1 VTSLKLRSL
10 FRRAIRAPGEH
21 DIPVAGNTVTLL
33 VDGEQAFPSML
44 AAIAGART
52 EVLLE
57 MYWFQSDV
65 IGQRFAD
72 ALAERARAGL
82 RVCVIYDAIG
92 SLGVDEAMF
101 DALRAAG
108 AEVREYNPVAPWKN
122 RWRIG
127 TLNNRDHRKILV
139 TDAEVAFTGGINIG
153 LQWAPE
159 SEGGAAWRDDA
170 VRIEGPAAVQ
180 LRVVFFETWRRLGGA
195 PAPTLR
201 APRTTTEGVIA
212 ASDAQRGAASDA
224 QQGAASDA
232 QQGSESARGRQPVR
246 ALPSGHRRTRALI
259 RSAYLHHIR
268 RAQRYVYIANSYFIP
283 DREVRAALIGAAARG
298 VDVRVL
304 LAGQSDVPAV
314 YYASRYLYAR
324 LLGNGVAIYEWTK
337 SVFHAKTAVVDGAW
351 STVGSYNI
359 DHRSWRLN
367 LEINVAIDGPEVAEA
382 IRTRFLADLEV
393 SSKVELAQ
401 FRFRSIAER
410 FLEWF
415 YYLFRKGL

>member
-1 VTSLKLRSL
+1 VTSVKLRSL
-10 FRRAIRAPGEH
+10 FRRATRAPGEH
-21 DIPVAGNTVTLL
+21 DIAVAGNTVTLL

-44 AAIAGART
+44 AAITGART
-52 EVLLE
+52 EILLE

-65 IGQRFAD
+65 IGHRFAD

-82 RVCVIYDAIG
+82 RVCVLYDAIG
-92 SLGVDEAMF
+92 SLGVDEGMF

-139 TDAEVAFTGGINIG
+139 TDAEIAFTGGINIG

-201 APRTTTEGVIA
+201 APRTTTEGSIA
-212 ASDAQRGAASDA
+212 ASEAE
-224 QQGAASDA
+224 QGVASDA

-304 LAGQSDVPAV
+304 VAGHTDVPAV

-382 IRTRFLADLEV
+382 IRARFLADLEV
-393 SSKVELAQ
+393 SDKVELAQ
-401 FRFRSIAER
+401 FRFRSLAER

>member
-1 VTSLKLRSL
+1 MTSLKLRSL

-65 IGQRFAD
+65 IGQRFAA
-72 ALAERARAGL
+72 ALAGRARAGL

-153 LQWAPE
+153 LPWAPE
-159 SEGGAAWRDDA
+159 SEGGEAWRDDA

-201 APRTTTEGVIA
+201 APRTTTEGSIA
-212 ASDAQRGAASDA
+212 ASEAE
-224 QQGAASDA
+224 QGVASDA

-304 LAGQSDVPAV
+304 VAGQTDVPAV

-393 SSKVELAQ
+393 SDKVELAQ
-401 FRFRSIAER
+401 FRFRSLAER